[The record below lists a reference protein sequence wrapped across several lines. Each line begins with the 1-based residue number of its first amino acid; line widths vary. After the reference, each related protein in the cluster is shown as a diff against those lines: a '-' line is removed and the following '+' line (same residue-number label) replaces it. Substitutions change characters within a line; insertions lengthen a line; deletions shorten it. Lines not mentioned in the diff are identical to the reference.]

1 MFNFKARILLKE
13 RDKFAGCVFWRE
25 HLESGL
31 WTPCNKVNFLW
42 PVSILSTQIL
52 IPFASKSI
60 RNNKFHYM
68 KESPHCPCIPGV
80 SREMRQLFGFNSLK
94 NLAFHI
100 AAESVLSSLVQ
111 TAEGEKSRQ
120 GKSTSC
126 FVLRYSP
133 LWGDWQDRNILTLLS
148 CRVEPLN
155 CNSVFLRYKI
165 WPLCSRKRFC
175 DLIKTLMLCGLE
187 RMGQGNIIFVKANM
201 GIIWRVSS
209 VLFKLNLSL
218 FL

>member
-60 RNNKFHYM
+60 RNNEFHYM

-80 SREMRQLFGFNSLK
+80 WREMRQLFGFNSLK

-120 GKSTSC
+120 GKRKYILFCSQIFP
-126 FVLRYSP
+126 FVRGLAGPEHPHPSQLQGWATQLQFCVSQVQNLAFVQQEEV
-133 LWGDWQDRNILTLLS
+133 LWFNKDPDVVWVGENGA
-148 CRVEPLN
+148 
-155 CNSVFLRYKI
+155 
-165 WPLCSRKRFC
+165 RKRYFC
-175 DLIKTLMLCGLE
+175 
-187 RMGQGNIIFVKANM
+187 
-201 GIIWRVSS
+201 
-209 VLFKLNLSL
+209 
-218 FL
+218 